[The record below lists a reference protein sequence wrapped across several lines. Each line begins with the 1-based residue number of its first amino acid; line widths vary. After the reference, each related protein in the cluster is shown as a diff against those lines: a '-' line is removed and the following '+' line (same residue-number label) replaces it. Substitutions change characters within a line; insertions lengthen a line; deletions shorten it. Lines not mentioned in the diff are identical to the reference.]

1 MKKFLIA
8 LLLVTSFL
16 QISCTS
22 DTVNNSPTT
31 NPVDVY
37 VAGSKNGQACYWK
50 NNQLFT
56 LDSGNL
62 VDVTATKII
71 VSNGD
76 VYLFGIGFYSSQPS
90 VYHNLFWKN
99 GVLTN
104 LTLSYSTNVQVVKNI
119 GDMDVVGDDVY
130 FCGITKIQ
138 DLAVEQYEIA
148 YWKNGVKTIISGTS
162 NLNGPTTNIKVLNN
176 DVYVRMIRNGL
187 YGYYKNSIYNDTPNA
202 PSSPRKGFAVNN
214 NEIYTIYQTG
224 NMQSTIYNITN
235 NTFTPIGVN
244 SNAFYTDLYFD
255 DNNNMYYKDM
265 QSQSIYKNGVSYCGV
280 NTIIGD
286 AIIDFKILNNNL
298 YTLENRVD
306 FGSNNFDDIRNI
318 VFLNG
323 VNILEADLLTEQF
336 NSLFIVQN

>member
-8 LLLVTSFL
+8 LLLVTCFL

-22 DTVNNSPTT
+22 DTLNNSPTT

-76 VYLFGIGFYSSQPS
+76 VYVFGIGFYSSQPS

-148 YWKNGVKTIISGTS
+148 YWKNGVKTIISS
-162 NLNGPTTNIKVLNN
+162 ISSLNGTTTNIKVLNS
-176 DVYVRMIRNGL
+176 DVYIRMIRDGL
-187 YGYYKNSIYNDTPNA
+187 YGYYKNFTYNETPNA
-202 PSSPRKGFAVNN
+202 PTSRKGFAVNN
-214 NEIYTIYQTG
+214 NEISIIYQTG
-224 NMQSTIYNITN
+224 NMQSTVYNITN
-235 NTFTPIGVN
+235 NTFTPIATDG
-244 SNAFYTDLYFD
+244 FYTDLYFD
-255 DNNNMYYKDM
+255 NNNMYYKNYDN
-265 QSQSIYKNGVSYCGV
+265 QYIYKNGITYGSVSTSILAGQ
-280 NTIIGD
+280 
-286 AIIDFKILNNNL
+286 IIDYAVFNSDL
-298 YTLENRVD
+298 YTIEQQMY
-306 FGSNNFDDIRNI
+306 FDINGLDQLKY
-318 VFLNG
+318 VVYLNG
-323 VNILEADLLTEQF
+323 VNILEADLLTEKF
-336 NSLFIVQN
+336 GSIYIDQN

>member
-1 MKKFLIA
+1 MKKLISLFVI
-8 LLLVTSFL
+8 LLTFSCSTVDDLNTST
-16 QISCTS
+16 Q
-22 DTVNNSPTT
+22 

-50 NNQLFT
+50 NNQLFM

-76 VYLFGIGFYSSQPS
+76 VYVFGVGFYSSQPS

-104 LTLSYSTNVQVVKNI
+104 LTLSYSTNVQAVNSI

-138 DLAVEQYEIA
+138 DLAVELYEIA
-148 YWKNGVKTIISGTS
+148 YWKNGVKTIISSTS

-176 DVYVRMIRNGL
+176 DVYVRMIRDGL
-187 YGYYKNSIYNDTPNA
+187 YGYYKNFIYNETPNS

-235 NTFTPIGVN
+235 NTFTPIGIN

-265 QSQSIYKNGVSYCGV
+265 SGQSIYKNGVSYYGV
-280 NTIIGD
+280 NTIIGY
-286 AIIDFKILNNNL
+286 AIIDFEIHNNEL
-298 YTLENRVD
+298 YTLENRLD
-306 FGSNNFDDIRNI
+306 FGSNNFDDIKNI